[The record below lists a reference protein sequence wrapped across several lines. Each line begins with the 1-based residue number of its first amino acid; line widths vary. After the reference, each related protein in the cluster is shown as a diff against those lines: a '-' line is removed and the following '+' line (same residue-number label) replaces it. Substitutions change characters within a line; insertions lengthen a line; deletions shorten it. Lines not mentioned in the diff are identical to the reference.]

1 MSARVEFT
9 VEPFDPG
16 RPGRHVE
23 AALEAARRVEGVVID
38 VGPFGTSITG
48 PSALAVE
55 ALRAATI
62 AAFAAG
68 ATRVSSQVERHET
81 EP

>member
-1 MSARVEFT
+1 MSARIEFT

-16 RPGRHVE
+16 RPGRHVS
-23 AALEAARRVEGVVID
+23 AAIDAARGVDGVVVD

-48 PSALAVE
+48 PTASTVE
-55 ALRAATI
+55 ALQAATI
-62 AAFAAG
+62 AALREG
-68 ATRVSSQVERHET
+68 ATRVSSQVERLET